1 MHVTP
6 VSPSPDAPAPERPRT
21 GLRVCLRARVE
32 LGHTSLLSRVNEAL
46 K

>member
-6 VSPSPDAPAPERPRT
+6 VNPSPDAPALGRPRT
-21 GLRVCLRARVE
+21 GLRVCLGARVE
-32 LGHTSLLSRVNEAL
+32 LGHTSLLSKVNEAL